1 VKQIIARFREYCTDF
16 YYLCPKFTFMNY
28 ANFPFTL
35 AHPLEQ
41 YEAQK
46 SVGNYSKAMN
56 YALDFFEISTQYIT
70 MLLLGLIREHYSL
83 DSANGHV
90 NFVVGRIDGKRPLS
104 FGDWANDLL
113 PRAVQAARELI
124 PEEPLTQAVSAISSK
139 KRNLLLGGKK
149 ESSIVQ
155 IRNEYKGHS
164 TTLAESIYMKVLDEL
179 EPRMEEMTVA
189 LAPLADIV
197 EKVEEGHFYIERDGE
212 RKADLYPVVHANDK
226 GYIYVFQSLKDEDVA
241 FISSDEHAVTFISQ
255 QWNSDFDRWM
265 QCLLPSFDIAKEAN
279 WKELRE
285 QMRDYSSEYLRHM
298 YSEKKYNQELF
309 VEREQLA
316 RTFERFRQSDSRF
329 LPMPGDAGQGKTTQ
343 LCHWTE
349 QLLHSNDGVIT
360 FASTEFATGN
370 LDQKL
375 RDIFG
380 LSYKKKMQQFLL
392 ILNEKAEAAG
402 QQLIIFFDAL
412 NEVLIYPGTP
422 QGESSPLTLYKDIYA
437 LFGMKELTA
446 FRVVFTCR
454 SYTWQNEL
462 RPEQKHQDMDLFCKL
477 GEEETSV
484 KSFTDEETERAYG
497 IYHELYQM
505 ETPFGDLERKNVIR
519 IKNPLILKI
528 VCTNYLGK
536 DLPKENSQY
545 TSIALF
551 RKMTDDIQHS
561 YAGNRQMQI
570 LFAMAEVM
578 LNDYE
583 NGKAQDSLLLDDL
596 QKARFD
602 TGAPLYKAASLI
614 YNDKGTTIAFEELL
628 NKPERPVL
636 RLIKE
641 EKIQFIYERFLEY
654 MLALVYFRR
663 ETEGKEERIM
673 AERIVE
679 TMKSAA
685 LNEVFM
691 CSLRNVLIL
700 DYLRT
705 NDPQTIIDLAGDY
718 SDNFEVLTLVSD
730 LLNTL
735 VSENFEA
742 QLFPLLKTLFT
753 YITEEQ
759 QGNVEDYNQVWKTI
773 EKNKADN
780 DTIKRYNELSTSI
793 MPLTNRKRLATGT
806 LVNGVLFTDYHNE
819 NLYDT
824 DPYELFDLIM
834 DDPMMEIRDN
844 ACLLVYYAS
853 NKTHTNSY
861 TPLHGNITRQVV
873 RHMYDYINATP
884 LVGLAKS
891 KRRKRVVTFLESG
904 TRINVLLMID
914 KVLEGKA
921 DGDRSEI
928 QQIFDDI
935 TKVAKHMTANFSLIR
950 ILMPF
955 IQVILRRQFL
965 FQSDYVNNL
974 IEYQTF
980 WDDNV
985 VPKESSDGEWCR
997 ADLAAIAPYAYLNSK
1012 QGQPDAPTS
1021 DDFRKFIPKII
1032 SAYRTGDSLSY
1043 FALERILVIAGVVD
1057 YTNVQPIVQ
1066 ALRSGSISDGAWFD
1080 YSQMSFIYVLY
1091 QLGLK
1096 MEELPEEVTDMLE
1109 EWCVDWTLRCRG
1121 WFKGH
1126 NSDKANSKQLYKR
1139 NVMTWYAMVYCAR
1152 HGDERDPSE
1161 QSVIGFRKLVNQAI
1175 ATRDK
1180 ELLVH
1185 LLNNISELVAD
1196 SGYIYTSLDLLESVM
1211 RQIPSQQVLDEFDQN
1226 ANPRYAE
1233 TKESIITLIGKILG
1247 TAKNYFPQQVNAF
1260 LTKDIVNLPFPGIDK
1275 YKDEILG
1282 YNPGG
1287 ERLSDLF
1294 THKFGNMVIY
1304 TLIHEEVID
1313 NVAVN
1318 ALQAAAKATGSYK
1331 WFEEVVKIGLNT
1343 MFNLRL

>member
-1 VKQIIARFREYCTDF
+1 MQYEQ
-16 YYLCPKFTFMNY
+16 L
-28 ANFPFTL
+28 PFTL
-35 AHPLEQ
+35 AHPLAQ

-46 SVGNYSKAMN
+46 AAGNYSKAMN
-56 YALDFFEISTQYIT
+56 YALDFFEISTQYLS
-70 MLLLGLIREHYSL
+70 MLLLGLIREHYEPQM
-83 DSANGHV
+83 ANAHV
-90 NFVVGRIDGKRPLS
+90 NFVVSKIDTKRPLS

-113 PRAVQAARELI
+113 PHTVQAARELI
-124 PEEPLTQAVSAISSK
+124 PDEPLTLAMSAICSK

-149 ESSIVQ
+149 ETSIVQ

-164 TTLAESIYMKVLDEL
+164 TTLAESIYMNVLSEL
-179 EPRMEEMTVA
+179 EPRLEEMTEV
-189 LAPLADIV
+189 LAPLGNYS
-197 EKVEEGHFYIERDGE
+197 EKPKENHFYIECNGE
-212 RKADLYPVVHANDK
+212 RKADLYPIVHTNSE
-226 GYIYVFQSLKDEDVA
+226 GYIYVFQSLKDEDAA

-255 QWNSDFDRWM
+255 QWNAAFDKWM
-265 QCLLPSFDIAKEAN
+265 QQLVPSFDIAKEAN
-279 WKELRE
+279 WEELRE

-309 VEREQLA
+309 VERVQLSK
-316 RTFERFRQSDSRF
+316 TFAGFRASDSRF
-329 LPMPGDAGQGKTTQ
+329 LPLPGEAGQGKTTQ

-349 QLLHSNDGVIT
+349 QLLHSDDGVLT

-392 ILNEKAEAAG
+392 VLNEKAVAAR
-402 QQLIIFFDAL
+402 QQIIIFFDAL
-412 NEVLIYPGTP
+412 NEVLTYPGTP
-422 QGESSPLTLYKDIYA
+422 VGESSPLALYKDIYT
-437 LFGMKELTA
+437 LFGMHELTA
-446 FRVVFTCR
+446 FRVIFTCR

-462 RPEQKHQDMDLFCKL
+462 RPEQKHQDMSLFCKL
-477 GEEETSV
+477 GEEETAV
-484 KSFTDEETERAYG
+484 RSFTDEETERAYG

-505 ETPFGDLERKNVIR
+505 ETPFAQLDRKNVIR

-536 DLPKENSQY
+536 ELPIENKNY
-545 TSIALF
+545 TSVALF
-551 RKMTDDIQHS
+551 EKMTDDIRHS

-570 LFAMAEVM
+570 LYEMAEVM
-578 LNDYE
+578 LKDYE
-583 NGKAQDSLLLDDL
+583 SGTAQDSLLLEDL
-596 QKARFD
+596 QKARFNPQS
-602 TGAPLYKAASLI
+602 PLHKVANLVF
-614 YNDKGTTIAFEELL
+614 NDKGTTIAFEELL
-628 NKPERPVL
+628 NKPERPIL

-654 MLALVYFRR
+654 MLALMYFRR
-663 ETEGKEERIM
+663 ETRGKTEQEPIT
-673 AERIVE
+673 AERIAE
-679 TMKSAA
+679 TMQTAA

-691 CSLRNVLIL
+691 CSLRNVLIM

-705 NDPQTIIDLAGDY
+705 DNPRTIIDLASDY
-718 SDNFEVLTLVSD
+718 SDNFEILTLVSD
-730 LLNTL
+730 LMNTL
-735 VSENFEA
+735 VLENYEA
-742 QLFPLLKTLFT
+742 QLFPLMKTLFT
-753 YITEEQ
+753 HIS
-759 QGNVEDYNQVWKTI
+759 EDQRSKVDEYNRVWKVI
-773 EKNKADN
+773 EKNKAD
-780 DTIKRYNELSTSI
+780 DETIRKYKELSSSI
-793 MPLTNRKRLATGT
+793 TPLMNRKRLATGT
-806 LVNGVLFTDYHNE
+806 LINGVLFTDFHNE
-819 NLYDT
+819 NLYET
-824 DPYELFDLIM
+824 DPYDMLFTIM

-844 ACLLVYYAS
+844 ACLMIYYAS

-861 TPLHGNITRQVV
+861 TPLRENITRQVV
-873 RHMYDYINATP
+873 RWMYDYINATP
-884 LVGLAKS
+884 LMKLGNG
-891 KRRKRVVTFLESG
+891 KRRKRVVTFIEAG
-904 TRINVLLMID
+904 TRINVLLLID
-914 KVLEGKA
+914 KVLEGKDSENRA
-921 DGDRSEI
+921 EI

-935 TKVAKHMTANFSLIR
+935 TKVAKHLTGNFTLIR
-950 ILMPF
+950 ILLPF
-955 IQVILRRQFL
+955 IQVIMRRQFL
-965 FQSDYVNNL
+965 FQSDYVNNV

-980 WDDNV
+980 WEDNV
-985 VPKESSDGEWCR
+985 VPKESQNGEWCR
-997 ADLAAIAPYAYLNSK
+997 ADLATVAPFAYLNSK

-1021 DDFRKFIPKII
+1021 EEFRHFVPKII

-1057 YTNVQPIVQ
+1057 YANVQPIIQ
-1066 ALRSGSISDGAWFD
+1066 ALRSGSINDSPWFD

-1096 MEELPEEVTDMLE
+1096 MPELPDEVADMLE
-1109 EWCVDWTLRCRG
+1109 EWCVEWTLRCRG

-1126 NSDKANSKQLYKR
+1126 NSHKANSKQLYKR

-1152 HGDERDPSE
+1152 HGDERDPSG
-1161 QSVIGFRKLVNQAI
+1161 QNVMGFRKLINQAI
-1175 ATRDK
+1175 ESRDK

-1211 RQIPSQQVLDEFDQN
+1211 RQIPSQQILDEFEQN

-1275 YKDEILG
+1275 YKDDILG

-1287 ERLSDLF
+1287 ERLSDLL

-1313 NVAVN
+1313 DVAVD
-1318 ALQAAAKATGSYK
+1318 ALQTAAKTTGSYK
-1331 WFEEVVKIGLNT
+1331 WFEEVVKIGLNK
-1343 MFNLRL
+1343 MFNLHLKTT

>member
-1 VKQIIARFREYCTDF
+1 MAFRIF
-16 YYLCPKFTFMNY
+16 YYLCQKFLRMDY

-46 SVGNYSKAMN
+46 SSGNYSKAMN
-56 YALDFFEISTQYIT
+56 YALDFFEISTQYLT
-70 MLLLGLIREHYSL
+70 VLLLGLIRERYSIET
-83 DSANGHV
+83 ANSHIS
-90 NFVVGRIDGKRPLS
+90 FVVSRIDAKRPLS

-113 PRAVQAARELI
+113 PRTVQAARELI
-124 PEEPLTQAVSAISSK
+124 PDEPLTQAVSALSNK

-149 ESSIVQ
+149 EASIVQ

-164 TTLAESIYMKVLDEL
+164 TTLAESIYMKVLAEL
-179 EPRMEEMTVA
+179 EPRMEEMTTA
-189 LAPLADIV
+189 LAPLANLA
-197 EKVEEGHFYIERDGE
+197 EKVEEGHFYIERDGQQL
-212 RKADLYPVVHANDK
+212 ADLYPVVHANDK

-241 FISSDEHAVTFISQ
+241 FISSDEHAVTFISP
-255 QWNSDFDRWM
+255 QWNPDFDRWM
-265 QCLLPSFDIAKEAN
+265 QHLLPSFDIAKEAN
-279 WKELRE
+279 WDELRE

-316 RTFERFRQSDSRF
+316 LTFAGFRQSASRF
-329 LPMPGDAGQGKTTQ
+329 LPLPGEAGQGKTTQ

-349 QLLHSNDGVIT
+349 QLLHSDDGVVT

-380 LSYKKKMQQFLL
+380 LSYKKKMPQFLL
-392 ILNEKAEAAG
+392 VLNEKAVAAG
-402 QQLIIFFDAL
+402 QQIIIFFDAL
-412 NEVLIYPGTP
+412 NEVLTYPGTP
-422 QGESSPLTLYKDIYA
+422 QGESGPLALYKDIYA
-437 LFGMKELTA
+437 LFGSAELTA
-446 FRVVFTCR
+446 FRIVFTCR

-462 RPEQKHQDMDLFCKL
+462 RPEQKHQDMDLFCKF
-477 GEEETSV
+477 GEEETAV
-484 KSFTDEETERAYG
+484 RSFTDEEAERAYA

-505 ETPFGDLERKNVIR
+505 ETPFADLERKNVIR

-536 DLPKENSQY
+536 ELPKENSQY

-551 RKMTDDIQHS
+551 RKMTDDIRHS

-570 LFAMAEVM
+570 LYALAEVM
-578 LNDYE
+578 LYDYE
-583 NGKAQDSLLLDDL
+583 NGTAQDSLLLDDL

-602 TGAPLYKAASLI
+602 ADAPLHKAANLI

-636 RLIKE
+636 RLIKD

-654 MLALVYFRR
+654 MLALAYFQR
-663 ETEGKEERIM
+663 ETQGK
-673 AERIVE
+673 AEQDPITAGRIVE
-679 TMKSAA
+679 TMKTAA

-691 CSLRNVLIL
+691 CSLRNVLIM

-705 NDPQTIIDLAGDY
+705 NNPQTIIDLAGDF

-742 QLFPLLKTLFT
+742 LLFPLLKNLFS
-753 YITEEQ
+753 YITDEQ
-759 QGNVEDYNQVWKTI
+759 KGNVEAYNQVWKTI
-773 EKNKADN
+773 EKNKAD
-780 DTIKRYNELSTSI
+780 DETIRRYNALTTSI

-819 NLYDT
+819 SLYDS

-844 ACLLVYYAS
+844 ALLMVYYAS
-853 NKTHTNSY
+853 NKTHTTNY
-861 TPLHGNITRQVV
+861 TPMRENITQQVV

-884 LVGLAKS
+884 LTRLANA

-904 TRINVLLMID
+904 TRINVLLIID
-914 KVLEGKA
+914 KVLEGHV

-928 QQIFDDI
+928 RQIFDDI
-935 TKVAKHMTANFSLIR
+935 TKVAKHMTANFTLIR

-955 IQVILRRQFL
+955 VQVILRRQFL

-980 WDDNV
+980 WEDNI
-985 VPKESSDGEWCR
+985 VPKESRDGEWCR
-997 ADLAAIAPYAYLNSK
+997 ADLAAIAPCAYLFSK

-1021 DDFRKFIPKII
+1021 EDFRKFIPKII

-1043 FALERILVIAGVVD
+1043 FALERILVIAGMVD
-1057 YTNVQPIVQ
+1057 YANVQPILQ
-1066 ALRSGSISDGAWFD
+1066 ALRSGSITDSPCFD

-1096 MEELPEEVTDMLE
+1096 LPELPDEVADMLE
-1109 EWCVDWTLRCRG
+1109 EWCIDWTLRCRG

-1126 NSDKANSKQLYKR
+1126 NSYKASRKQLYKR
-1139 NVMTWYAMVYCAR
+1139 NVMTWYAMVYCVR
-1152 HGDERDPSE
+1152 HGDERDPSK
-1161 QSVIGFRKLVNQAI
+1161 QSVRGFRRLIDQAI

-1196 SGYIYTSLDLLESVM
+1196 SGFIYTSLDLLESVM
-1211 RQIPSQQVLDEFDQN
+1211 QQIPSQQILDELEQN

-1233 TKESIITLIGKILG
+1233 TQESIITLIGKILG
-1247 TAKNYFPQQVNAF
+1247 TAKNYFPQHVNAF
-1260 LTKDIVNLPFPGIDK
+1260 LTKDVISLTFPGIEK

-1313 NVAVN
+1313 DVAVK
-1318 ALQAAAKATGSYK
+1318 ALQATVKATGSYK

>member
-1 VKQIIARFREYCTDF
+1 
-16 YYLCPKFTFMNY
+16 MNY

-46 SVGNYSKAMN
+46 AAGNYSKAMN
-56 YALDFFEISTQYIT
+56 YALDFFEISTQYLSI
-70 MLLLGLIREHYSL
+70 LLLGLIREHYEPQM
-83 DSANGHV
+83 ANAHV
-90 NFVVGRIDGKRPLS
+90 SFVVGKIDTKRPLS
-104 FGDWANDLL
+104 FGDWANDIL
-113 PRAVQAARELI
+113 PRTVQAARELI
-124 PEEPLTQAVSAISSK
+124 PDDPLTQAMSAISSK
-139 KRNLLLGGKK
+139 KRNLLLGGKR
-149 ESSIVQ
+149 EASIVQ

-164 TTLAESIYMKVLDEL
+164 TTLAESIYMNVLAEL

-189 LAPLADIV
+189 LAPLSDL
-197 EKVEEGHFYIERDGE
+197 EENVEEGHFWLQRGGE
-212 RKADLYPVVHANDK
+212 RMADLYPIVHANEK

-241 FISSDEHAVTFISQ
+241 FISSDENAVTFISA
-255 QWNSDFDRWM
+255 QWNSAFDKWM
-265 QCLLPSFDIAKEAN
+265 QHLVPSFDIAKEAN
-279 WKELRE
+279 WDELRE
-285 QMRDYSSEYLRHM
+285 QMRDYSSEYMRHM

-309 VEREQLA
+309 VEREQLS
-316 RTFERFRQSDSRF
+316 RTFATFRASDSRF
-329 LPMPGDAGQGKTTQ
+329 LPLPGDAGQGKTTQ

-349 QLLHSNDGVIT
+349 QLLHSDDGVLT

-392 ILNEKAEAAG
+392 VLNEKALAAG
-402 QQLIIFFDAL
+402 QQVVIFFDAL
-412 NEVLIYPGTP
+412 NEVLTYPGTP
-422 QGESSPLTLYKDIYA
+422 VGESSPLALYKDIYA
-437 LFGMKELTA
+437 LFGMHELSA
-446 FRVVFTCR
+446 FRVIFTCR

-462 RPEQKHQDMDLFCKL
+462 RPEQKHQDMELFCKI
-477 GEEETSV
+477 GEEETAV
-484 KSFTDEETERAYG
+484 RSFTDEETERAYG
-497 IYHELYQM
+497 IYHELFQM
-505 ETPFGDLERKNVIR
+505 ETPFAQLDRKNVIR

-536 DLPKENSQY
+536 ELPEENKNY
-545 TSIALF
+545 TSVALF
-551 RKMTDDIQHS
+551 AKMTDDISHS

-570 LFAMAEVM
+570 LVAMAEVM
-578 LNDYE
+578 LRDYE
-583 NGKAQDSLLLDDL
+583 NGHAQDSLLLDDL
-596 QKARFD
+596 QKARFVPQS
-602 TGAPLYKAASLI
+602 PLHKVANLV

-636 RLIKE
+636 RLIKD

-663 ETEGKEERIM
+663 ETANSEEAISARRI
-673 AERIVE
+673 AQ
-679 TMKSAA
+679 TMQTAA

-691 CSLRNVLIL
+691 CSLRNVLIM

-705 NDPQTIIDLAGDY
+705 GDPQTIIDLAGDY
-718 SDNFEVLTLVSD
+718 SDNFEILTLVSD
-730 LLNTL
+730 LMNTL
-735 VSENFEA
+735 VQENYETL
-742 QLFPLLKTLFT
+742 LFPLLKTLFT
-753 YITEEQ
+753 YSSDEQ
-759 QGNVEDYNQVWKTI
+759 RGNVDEYNRVWKTI
-773 EKNKADN
+773 EKNKAD
-780 DTIKRYNELSTSI
+780 DATIRKYNELSTSI
-793 MPLTNRKRLATGT
+793 TPLMNRKRMATGT
-806 LVNGVLFTDYHNE
+806 LINGVLFTDYHNE
-819 NLYDT
+819 SLYQT
-824 DPYELFDLIM
+824 DPYDLLFTIM

-844 ACLLVYYAS
+844 ACLMIYYAS

-861 TPLHGNITRQVV
+861 TPLRENITRQVV

-891 KRRKRVVTFLESG
+891 KRRKRVMTFLESG
-904 TRINVLLMID
+904 TRINVLLIID
-914 KVLEGKA
+914 KVLEGQN
-921 DGDRSEI
+921 DRAEI
-928 QQIFDDI
+928 SQIFDDI
-935 TKVAKHMTANFSLIR
+935 TKVAKHLTANFTLIR
-950 ILMPF
+950 MLMPF
-955 IQVILRRQFL
+955 VQVVMRRQFL
-965 FQSDYVNNL
+965 FQSDYVNNM

-980 WDDNV
+980 WEDDV
-985 VPKESSDGEWCR
+985 VPKETTDGSWCR
-997 ADLAAIAPYAYLNSK
+997 ADLAQIAPFAYLCSK

-1021 DDFRKFIPKII
+1021 EEFRRFIPKII

-1057 YTNVQPIVQ
+1057 YANVQPIVQ
-1066 ALRSGSISDGAWFD
+1066 SLRSGSISDSVWFD

-1096 MEELPEEVTDMLE
+1096 MPELPDEVADMLE

-1126 NSDKANSKQLYKR
+1126 NSHKANSKQLYKR

-1152 HGDERDPSE
+1152 HGDERDPSG
-1161 QSVIGFRKLVNQAI
+1161 QSVMGFRRLINQAI
-1175 ATRDK
+1175 ADRDK

-1211 RQIPSQQVLDEFDQN
+1211 QQIPSQQVLDEFEHN

-1233 TKESIITLIGKILG
+1233 TQESIITLIGKILG

-1313 NVAVN
+1313 DVAVS
-1318 ALQAAAKATGSYK
+1318 ALQASAKYTGSYK
-1331 WFEEVVKIGLNT
+1331 WFEEVVRIGLNK